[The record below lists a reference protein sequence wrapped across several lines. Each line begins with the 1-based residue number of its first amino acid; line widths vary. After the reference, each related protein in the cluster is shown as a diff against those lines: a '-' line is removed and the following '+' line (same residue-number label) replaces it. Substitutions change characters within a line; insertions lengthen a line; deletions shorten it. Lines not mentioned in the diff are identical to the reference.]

1 MSQITKQSLQTIAKG
16 TAIIFFSTIIG
27 MLFAFGGRVLMA
39 RFFSQSEYGIFS
51 LALVI
56 LNIAAVIS
64 TVGIGAGST
73 RQIAYYRGKDDMAKV
88 QAVISSSPQIALI
101 ASVLLSLVLFFTSG
115 VISAQIFHEPGL
127 ALPLKIFSIAI
138 PFFVL
143 IHILSSLFRG
153 FDKVEPSAYFRDILR
168 NGLFPLLLLP
178 VILFSLSFLAGIYAF
193 LASVILTGLAF
204 TVYTL
209 KKAPLTPK
217 RCSPVNPMAKELLL
231 FSLPLLGVAMLQM
244 VILWTDTLMLGYFK
258 ASEVVGLY
266 NGAVPLARLI
276 PLTLTAMSFIYVPVI
291 SQLYSQN
298 LTGEMK
304 RTYQVSTKWIFSG
317 SFPLFL
323 LLFLFPETIL
333 RFFFGAGYA
342 EAAVALRILSLGL
355 VFSTFLGANGM
366 TLLAMGKTRL
376 LMWASLLA
384 AGLNVIINII
394 LIPPWGITGAAI
406 ASLISYLAR
415 NIFCSVKLYQLS
427 RIQPF
432 TRNYLKPF
440 IVCGGIIA
448 IIYLLTRSLF
458 MVSYWM
464 LPLIFVLFLVAY
476 GLCLLLTKS
485 FDKEDIMLLL
495 AIEKRVGI
503 NMEPAKKILRKFL

>member
-1 MSQITKQSLQTIAKG
+1 MSRITNQSLQTIAKG

-56 LNIAAVIS
+56 LNIAVVIS
-64 TVGIGAGST
+64 MVGIGGGST

-143 IHILSSLFRG
+143 IHILGSLFRG

-231 FSLPLLGVAMLQM
+231 FSLPLLGVAMLGT
-244 VILWTDTLMLGYFK
+244 VIMWTDTLMLGYFK
-258 ASEVVGLY
+258 TPEVVGLY
-266 NGAVPLARLI
+266 NSALPLAQLI
-276 PLTLTAMSFIYVPVI
+276 PIALTSMGFIYIPVI
-291 SQLYSQN
+291 SQLYSQK
-298 LTGEMK
+298 LIGEIK
-304 RTYQVSTKWIFSG
+304 RTYQVLTKWIFSI
-317 SFPLFL
+317 SLPLFL

-333 RFFFGAGYA
+333 SFFFGAGYA

-355 VFSTFLGANGM
+355 VFHAFLGANGM
-366 TLLAMGKTRL
+366 TLLVMGKTRL

-384 AGLNVIINII
+384 AGLNII
-394 LIPPWGITGAAI
+394 LNIVLIPQWSITGAAI
-406 ASLISYLAR
+406 ASLVSHFAS

-432 TRNYLKPF
+432 TKSYLKPV
-440 IVCGGIIA
+440 ILCGGIIA
-448 IIYLLTRSLF
+448 IIYVLTRSLLV
-458 MVSYWM
+458 VSYWM
-464 LPLIFVLFLVAY
+464 LPLIFILFLVVY
-476 GLCLLLTKS
+476 GLSLLLTRS
-485 FDKEDIMLLL
+485 FDEEDIMLLL

-503 NMEPAKKILRKFL
+503 NMELAKKILRKFL